1 MSAHKRK
8 YRSRQVVW
16 FYQFDLPG
24 STREERVRIT
34 ESGFSTKREA
44 EDVEAIRRTEEQ
56 RKRDLAKAGVASV
69 AAPLPKTLSMLL
81 EEFFRQHVD
90 EKLAPKT
97 IERYHEQAAYLNL
110 ELLNMPIGEITPL
123 HLERE
128 WNRLLKIGGHHR
140 GTKEPRPL
148 SAKTVRNIAGVLSS
162 AFSRAIRWGLLRAN
176 PVSNSEPPVPKKR
189 QGIGLTVAQT
199 DMLIAAATGPWCMAL
214 FLEMAVGLG
223 ARRGEVLALRWS
235 DLVDGRALIAR
246 SLTQTKYVLEFKCTK
261 TDEPRVAKIPEETLP
276 KLEVHRKRQDEF
288 RLRFGP
294 DYRNDLDLIF
304 SNPDGSPLKP
314 NSISATV
321 SALFKRL
328 KIPKPKGGAL
338 HLLRHTLASQMLDSG
353 VPLSVVSQRLG
364 HSSMRVTAD
373 IYSHAIHGQDDEAVR
388 RWEEYQQ
395 RNRPAKP
402 ENWKGD
408 VQ

>member
-1 MSAHKRK
+1 MAALKRT
-8 YRSRQVVW
+8 YRSGQVVW

-24 STREERVRIT
+24 STREERTRIT

-44 EDVEAIRRTEEQ
+44 EDAEAIRRVEELRRQ
-56 RKRDLAKAGVASV
+56 DLAKAGASI
-69 AAPLPKTLSMLL
+69 AAPIPKTLSALL

-90 EKLAPKT
+90 QKLAPKT
-97 IERYHEQAAYLNL
+97 IERYHEQAAYLNI
-110 ELLNMPIGEITPL
+110 ELLNTPIGEITPL
-123 HLERE
+123 HFERE
-128 WNRLLKIGGHHR
+128 WNRLLNNGGHHR

-162 AFSRAIRWGLLRAN
+162 AFSRAIRWGLVKAN
-176 PVSNSEPPVPKKR
+176 PVSDSEPPVPKQRK
-189 QGIGLTVAQT
+189 GIGLTVAQT
-199 DMLIAAATGPWCMAL
+199 DILIEAASGPWCIAL

-235 DLVDGRALIAR
+235 DLVDGRALITR
-246 SLTQTKYVLEFKCTK
+246 SLTQTRDVLEFKGTK

-276 KLEVHRKRQDEF
+276 KLEVHRKRQNEF

-364 HSSMRVTAD
+364 HSSVRVTAD
-373 IYSHAIHGQDDEAVR
+373 VYSHAIHGQDDDAVR

-402 ENWKGD
+402 EHWKGN

>member
-1 MSAHKRK
+1 
-8 YRSRQVVW
+8 
-16 FYQFDLPG
+16 
-24 STREERVRIT
+24 
-34 ESGFSTKREA
+34 
-44 EDVEAIRRTEEQ
+44 
-56 RKRDLAKAGVASV
+56 
-69 AAPLPKTLSMLL
+69 
-81 EEFFRQHVD
+81 EFFRQHVD

-97 IERYHEQAAYLNL
+97 IERYHEQAACLGAD
-110 ELLNMPIGEITPL
+110 LLSMPITEITPL
-123 HLERE
+123 HLSRE
-128 WNRLLKIGGHHR
+128 WNRLLASGGRHR
-140 GTKEPRPL
+140 YTKQPRPL

-162 AFSRAIRWGLLRAN
+162 AFSRAAKWGLVRAN

-338 HLLRHTLASQMLDSG
+338 HLLGHT
-353 VPLSVVSQRLG
+353 
-364 HSSMRVTAD
+364 SMRVTAD